1 MCKSVL
7 PLPPPRPN
15 GSRQNDFVGL
25 ASGRAE
31 GDILRIILGIRSNFP
46 TESFL
51 YLYCVKILLAE
62 DEKALGESIL
72 AFLKNEGHVCEWVKD
87 FHAGE
92 EKAGM
97 YQYDCALID
106 IGLPGGSGLD
116 IVKALKK
123 SNAKT
128 GIIIISAKNSL
139 DDKISG
145 LDLGADDYITKP
157 FHLAELNSRLNSVLR
172 RRNFEGSNEIIF
184 EKLKLIP
191 DKQEVF
197 VKGKALTLTKKEYA
211 LLLFFISNKNRV
223 VTKESIAEH
232 LWGDDMDMADSF
244 DFIYSHIKNLR
255 KKIMDAGGD
264 DYLKSVY
271 GMGYKFSAQ

>member
-1 MCKSVL
+1 M
-7 PLPPPRPN
+7 
-15 GSRQNDFVGL
+15 
-25 ASGRAE
+25 
-31 GDILRIILGIRSNFP
+31 
-46 TESFL
+46 
-51 YLYCVKILLAE
+51 
-62 DEKALGESIL
+62 
-72 AFLKNEGHVCEWVKD
+72 
-87 FHAGE
+87 
-92 EKAGM
+92 
-97 YQYDCALID
+97 
-106 IGLPGGSGLD
+106 
-116 IVKALKK
+116 
-123 SNAKT
+123 
-128 GIIIISAKNSL
+128 

-197 VKGKALTLTKKEYA
+197 VKDKALTLTKKEYA

-271 GMGYKFSAQ
+271 GMGYKFSA

>member
-1 MCKSVL
+1 M
-7 PLPPPRPN
+7 
-15 GSRQNDFVGL
+15 
-25 ASGRAE
+25 
-31 GDILRIILGIRSNFP
+31 
-46 TESFL
+46 
-51 YLYCVKILLAE
+51 KILLVE
-62 DEKALGESIL
+62 DEVSLGDSIIT
-72 AFLKNEGHVCEWVKD
+72 FLKKEGHLCEWVKN
-87 FHAGE
+87 FNAGD
-92 EKAGM
+92 EKVSL

-123 SNAKT
+123 NNPKT
-128 GIIIISAKNSL
+128 GIIIVSAKNSL
-139 DDKISG
+139 DDKITG

-157 FHLAELNSRLNSVLR
+157 FHFAELNSRLNSVLR
-172 RRNFEGSNEIIF
+172 RRNFEGNKEIVF
-184 EKLKLIP
+184 EKIKIIP
-191 DKQEVF
+191 DKQEVS
-197 VKGKALTLTKKEYA
+197 VNGKNISLTKKEFD

-232 LWGDDMDMADSF
+232 LWGDEMDMADSF

-255 KKIMDAGGD
+255 KKIIDAGGD